1 MPAQWEIADS
11 AAAARKRLLRAGF
24 NPIPANGKAPP
35 PGWDKMITA
44 TEADID
50 QWFSRFQDSTNTGV
64 LTRMTPA
71 ADIDVYD
78 GDVADEIEQALWD
91 MIGERT
97 MVRFGLPPKR
107 AALFKADVPFK
118 KITTPF
124 FISPGGQKPH
134 KVEVLCDGQQ
144 LIVAGIHPDTGK
156 PYSWHGGEP
165 GEVRR
170 EDLPELTQ
178 AMAQAFIDKA
188 AAIMRVQGWIE
199 QPRKAVNGHDA
210 AIKTGFDAAT
220 FNAIYGSR
228 GQKYAHAALAGRAAE
243 LARIPQGE
251 RNNEL
256 NASAF
261 RLGTMSAR
269 GWIGRDE
276 VERGLF
282 AAAITCGL
290 VAEDGEAA
298 VRATIASGIGSGE
311 LIPHADLD
319 AAAAETPPPPLQFAD
334 ISQWRVDRGV
344 PERQWGVRNL
354 FPRRNVALLSGEGA
368 AGKSLLALQLG
379 VAHALGRDWIGTLP
393 EQGSFLYLGA
403 EDDVDELHRRLAD
416 VLRSYDTDFP
426 AISSNVHLLSLAGE
440 DAVLGHA
447 DAGGLIK
454 PTPLYLRL
462 MQAATE
468 IKPMLIA
475 LDTSADVYAGSEI
488 DRTQVRQFIGLLRR
502 LAMTADG
509 YVLMCSHPS
518 LTGINSG
525 SGLSGSTAWH
535 NSVKARAYLLTPK
548 TEGDQDPG
556 AESPLRELQFRKSNY
571 GPISRSITLR
581 WDQGVYK
588 PVGGAGLLDKLAREQ
603 TAEKLFLALLDRFN
617 AQGRHV
623 TQKEAAKNYAPNAF
637 AKEADTKAQGFRKA
651 DLEAAMRRLFDKSQ
665 IAVQPYGPPSRG
677 TTCLVAR

>member
-1 MPAQWEIADS
+1 MPAQWEIAD
-11 AAAARKRLLRAGF
+11 AATAARKRLLRAGF

-35 PGWDKMITA
+35 PGWDRMITA

-50 QWFSRFQDSTNTGV
+50 QWFSRFQESTNTG
-64 LTRMTPA
+64 LMTKTTPA
-71 ADIDVYD
+71 VDIDVLD
-78 GDVADEIEQALWD
+78 PTVADEIEQALWD
-91 MIGERT
+91 MVGERA
-97 MVRFGLPPKR
+97 MVRFGQPPKR
-107 AALFKADVPFK
+107 AMLFKTETPFK

-124 FISPGGQKPH
+124 FSSPGGQKPH
-134 KVEVLCDGQQ
+134 KVEVLCEGQQ
-144 LIVAGIHPDTGK
+144 LIIAGIHPDTGK

-165 GEVRR
+165 GDVMRA
-170 EDLPELTQ
+170 DLPELTQ
-178 AMAQAFIDKA
+178 AAALAFIDKA
-188 AAIMRVQGWIE
+188 AAIMRAQGWIE
-199 QPRKAVNGHDA
+199 QSRKTVNA
-210 AIKTGFDAAT
+210 AINADAT
-220 FNAIYGSR
+220 FSAIYGSR
-228 GQKYAHAALAGRAAE
+228 EQKFAQAALAGRAAE
-243 LARIPQGE
+243 LARMPPDSG

-261 RLGTMSAR
+261 RLGTMAAR
-269 GWIGRDE
+269 GWIGGDQI
-276 VERGLF
+276 ERELF

-298 VRATIASGIGSGE
+298 VRATIESGLTSGE

-319 AAAAETPPPPLQFAD
+319 AAAAEAETPPPALQFAD
-334 ISQWRVDRGV
+334 MSSWCVAHGV

-393 EQGSFLYLGA
+393 EPGPFLYLGA
-403 EDDVDELHRRLAD
+403 EDDLDELHRRLAD
-416 VLRSYDTDFP
+416 VLRHYGTDFP
-426 AISSNVHLLSLAGE
+426 AIIGNVHLLSLAGE

-462 MQAATE
+462 MRAATE
-468 IKPMLIA
+468 IKPMLIV
-475 LDTSADVYAGSEI
+475 LDTSADVYAGNEI
-488 DRTQVRQFIGLLRR
+488 DRSQVRQFIGLMRK
-502 LAMTADG
+502 LAMAAEG
-509 YVLMCSHPS
+509 YVLVCSHPS

-535 NSVKARAYLLTPK
+535 NSVRARAYLLTPK

-556 AESPLRELQFRKSNY
+556 ADSTVRELQFHKSNY

-588 PVGGAGLLDKLAREQ
+588 LVGGPGLLDKLAREQ

-637 AKEADTKAQGFRKA
+637 AKEADAKAQGFRKA

-665 IAVQPYGPPSRG
+665 IAIQPYGPPSRG